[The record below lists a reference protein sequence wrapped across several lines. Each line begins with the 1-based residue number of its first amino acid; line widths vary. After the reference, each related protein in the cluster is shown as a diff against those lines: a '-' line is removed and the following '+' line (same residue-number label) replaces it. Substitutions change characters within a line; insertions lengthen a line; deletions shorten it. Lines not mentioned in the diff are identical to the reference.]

1 MATTLDY
8 LKAVNAY
15 PIPPQAVMEIAAVRG
30 LSLDAEATAD
40 VLKSDAYRL
49 AKADTLVWLANAPN
63 ISQGGQS
70 YTLPDEVRESFR
82 NQADSL
88 YKQVEGVQ
96 HGTRYGYK
104 GSRL

>member
-15 PIPPQAVMEIAAVRG
+15 PIPPQAVMEIAMVRG
-30 LSLDAEATAD
+30 LSLDAEATAE
-40 VLKSDAYRL
+40 VLKSDAYKL
-49 AKADTLVWLANAPN
+49 AKADLLVWLANAPN

-70 YTLPDEVRESFR
+70 YTIPDEVRESFR

-88 YKQVEGVQ
+88 YNEVKGVQ
-96 HGTRYGYK
+96 HNARYGYK

>member
-15 PIPPQAVMEIAAVRG
+15 PIPPQAVMEIAMVRG
-30 LSLDAEATAD
+30 LSLDAEATAE
-40 VLKSDAYRL
+40 VLKSDAYKL
-49 AKADTLVWLANAPN
+49 ATADLLVWLANAPN

-70 YTLPDEVRESFR
+70 YTIPDEVRESFR

-88 YKQVEGVQ
+88 YNEVKGVQ
-96 HGTRYGYK
+96 HNARYGYK

>member
-15 PIPPQAVMEIAAVRG
+15 PIPPQAVMEIAMVRG
-30 LSLDAEATAD
+30 LSLDAEATAE
-40 VLKSDAYRL
+40 VLKSDAYKL
-49 AKADTLVWLANAPN
+49 AKADLLVWLANAPN

-70 YTLPDEVRESFR
+70 YTIPDEVRESYR

-88 YKQVEGVQ
+88 YNEVKGVQ
-96 HGTRYGYK
+96 HNARYGYK